1 MYILNMP
8 LLFVIEAFEDVAKIV
23 MNKNSTFVPLNVLNI
38 DPGSSI
44 PIYRQLYTSLRNAIL
59 NGQLASGTKLPSTRA
74 LALEL
79 GVARGTILNAYEQ
92 LLAEGYVEGEM
103 GGGTYVAHELPDE
116 LLHVPSIQA
125 VPLPQDRS
133 GRSLSQRGVAMASTA
148 YASPYDL
155 SPVRVFRPG
164 LAALDAFPLKIWS
177 QITSRRA
184 RQRSYDLLN
193 YGDSAGYMPLRKSIA
208 AYLGSVRAVKCD
220 PEQVIIVTGSQ
231 QALDLSARVLLD
243 PGDDVLIEDPCYP
256 GARGALLGAGAHLIP
271 VSIDKEGMCITPE
284 MIYSTF
290 ARMAYVTPSHQ
301 YPLGVTMSLPRRL
314 ALLEWARR
322 AKAWI
327 LEDDYDSEFRYK
339 GRPLAA
345 LQGLDTSG
353 RVIYIGTF
361 SKVLFPALRV
371 GYMVVPPDL
380 VDGFVSARTVI
391 DLHPPTLGQVILTD
405 FLDEGHFGRHI
416 RRMRELYAERQA
428 VLVSAVEQ
436 ELEGLLEVS
445 SNEAGMYLIGWL
457 PRDQDDQR
465 ASEAAAAYGIEAPPL
480 STFRIKPGNSQAL
493 LLGYTAFSE
502 DEIRR
507 GVQRLAEALWSIT

>member
-1 MYILNMP
+1 MRK
-8 LLFVIEAFEDVAKIV
+8 D
-23 MNKNSTFVPLNVLNI
+23 STFVPLGVLNI
-38 DPGSSI
+38 DPKSTV

-59 NGQLASGTKLPSTRA
+59 IGQLASGAQLPSTRA

-103 GGGTYVAHELPDE
+103 GGGTYVARELPDE
-116 LLHVPSIQA
+116 LLHAPSIQA
-125 VPLPQDRS
+125 FSLSQDQG
-133 GRSLSQRGVAMASTA
+133 GRTLSQRGMAMASTA

-155 SPVRVFRPG
+155 SPVHVFRPG

-177 QITSRRA
+177 QITARRA

-193 YGDSAGYMPLRKSIA
+193 YGDPAGYMPLRQAIA

-243 PGDDVLIEDPCYP
+243 PGDDVLIEDPYYP
-256 GARGALLGAGAHLIP
+256 GAKGALLGASAHLMP
-271 VSIDKEGMCITPE
+271 VPVDKEGMCITQE
-284 MIYSTF
+284 MAHRVT
-290 ARMAYVTPSHQ
+290 ARMVYVTPSHQ
-301 YPLGVTMSLPRRL
+301 YPLGVTMSLTRRL

-380 VDGFVSARTVI
+380 VDGIVSARTTI

-405 FLDEGHFGRHI
+405 FLNEGHFGRHI
-416 RRMRELYAERQA
+416 RRMRELYAVRQA
-428 VLVSAVEQ
+428 ALVSAVKQ
-436 ELEGLLEVS
+436 ELKGLLEVNA
-445 SNEAGMYLIGWL
+445 NEAGMYLIGWL
-457 PRDQDDQR
+457 LQDIDDQR
-465 ASEAAAAYGIEAPPL
+465 ASQAAAAYGIEAPPL
-480 STFRIKPGNSQAL
+480 STFRFEPGNSQGL
-493 LLGYTAFSE
+493 LLGYTAFNE
-502 DEIRR
+502 DEIRK
-507 GVQRLAEALWSIT
+507 GVQRLAQALQSMS

>member
-1 MYILNMP
+1 MRK
-8 LLFVIEAFEDVAKIV
+8 D
-23 MNKNSTFVPLNVLNI
+23 STFVPLGVLNI
-38 DPGSSI
+38 NPESTV

-59 NGQLASGTKLPSTRA
+59 NGQLAPGTQLPSTRA

-79 GVARGTILNAYEQ
+79 GIARGTILNAYEQ

-103 GGGTYVAHELPDE
+103 GGGTYVARELPDE
-116 LLHVPSIQA
+116 LLKVPSIQA
-125 VPLPQDRS
+125 FPLPQDRS
-133 GRSLSQRGVAMASTA
+133 GRTLSQRGMAMASTA
-148 YASPYDL
+148 YASSYDL

-177 QITSRRA
+177 QITTRHA

-193 YGDSAGYMPLRKSIA
+193 YGDPAGYKPLRQAIA

-231 QALDLSARVLLD
+231 QGLDLSARVLLD
-243 PGDDVLIEDPCYP
+243 PGDDVLIEDPCYL
-256 GARGALLGAGAHLIP
+256 GAKGALLGAGAHLIP
-271 VSIDKEGMCITPE
+271 VPVDKEGMQITAE
-284 MIYSTF
+284 MVRSTT

-301 YPLGVTMSLPRRL
+301 YPLGVTMSLARRL

-339 GRPLAA
+339 GRPFAA

-380 VDGFVSARTVI
+380 VDGFVSARTTI

-416 RRMRELYAERQA
+416 WRMRELYAGRQA
-428 VLVSAVEQ
+428 VLVSAVER
-436 ELEGLLEVS
+436 ELKGLLEVS

-457 PRDQDDQR
+457 LHDQDDQR
-465 ASEAAAAYGIEAPPL
+465 SSEVAAAYGIEAPSL
-480 STFRIKPGNSQAL
+480 STFRIEPGNAQGL
-493 LLGYTAFSE
+493 LLGYSAFSE
-502 DEIRR
+502 DEIRI
-507 GVQRLAEALWSIT
+507 GVQRLAEALRFMK

>member
-1 MYILNMP
+1 MKKDS
-8 LLFVIEAFEDVAKIV
+8 A
-23 MNKNSTFVPLNVLNI
+23 FVPLSVLNI
-38 DPGSSI
+38 DPESTV
-44 PIYRQLYTSLRNAIL
+44 PLYRQLYTSLRDAIL
-59 NGQLASGTKLPSTRA
+59 NGQLAPGTQLPSTRA
-74 LALEL
+74 LALEIS
-79 GVARGTILNAYEQ
+79 VARGTILNAYEQ

-103 GGGTYVAHELPDE
+103 GGGTYVARQLPDE
-116 LLHVPSIQA
+116 LLQAPSIQA
-125 VPLPQDRS
+125 SLLPRDSS
-133 GRSLSQRGVAMASTA
+133 GRTLSQRGMAMASTA
-148 YASPYDL
+148 YASSFDL

-177 QITSRRA
+177 QITSRHA

-193 YGDSAGYMPLRKSIA
+193 YGDPAGYKPLRQAIA

-220 PEQVIIVTGSQ
+220 YEQVIIVTGSQ

-243 PGDDVLIEDPCYP
+243 SGDDVLIEDPCYL
-256 GARGALLGAGAHLIP
+256 GAKGALLGAGAHLIP
-271 VSIDKEGMCITPE
+271 VPVDKEGMQIT
-284 MIYSTF
+284 SVL
-290 ARMAYVTPSHQ
+290 ARSANARLAYVTPSHQ
-301 YPLGVTMSLPRRL
+301 YPLGVTMSLARRL

-353 RVIYIGTF
+353 HVIYIGTF

-380 VDGFVSARTVI
+380 VDGFVSARTTI

-416 RRMRELYAERQA
+416 RRMRELYAGRQA
-428 VLVSAVEQ
+428 ALVSVVEW
-436 ELEGLLEVS
+436 ELKGLLEVS

-457 PRDQDDQR
+457 LQGQDDQR
-465 ASEAAAAYGIEAPPL
+465 ASEFAAAYGIEAPPL
-480 STFRIKPGNSQAL
+480 SIFRIESGNPPGL

-502 DEIRR
+502 DEIRI
-507 GVQRLAEALWSIT
+507 GVQRLAEALESMI